1 MCLEDVQY
9 MEILNKIMLYP
20 DSVCWSGVK
29 KAAARGCLYRSVHL
43 QYSMIAGFLFA
54 LINFAPFSAYG
65 EYRQLDAHEHGVA
78 HLNAVLD
85 GEELV
90 IELVSPAANIVGFE
104 HAPATGQDQEAM
116 QKARTMLMDGGALF
130 RFPAGGAE
138 CVLGHVSVDTDL
150 ELHAGEENEAGP
162 GHDHGSGE
170 HDSVA
175 DDHDHDAHGDFRAEY
190 RFYVGRPAAL
200 TYLEVRLM
208 QLFPAVERVK
218 VQLATR
224 STQTAVELTPALFR
238 VEL

>member
-1 MCLEDVQY
+1 

-104 HAPATGQDQEAM
+104 HAPATEQDREAI
-116 QKARTMLMDGGALF
+116 KNARAMLMDGGALF
-130 RFPAGGAE
+130 RFPAEAE

>member
-1 MCLEDVQY
+1 
-9 MEILNKIMLYP
+9 MLYP
-20 DSVCWSGVK
+20 DSVCRSGVK
-29 KAAARGCLYRSVHL
+29 KAAARGCFYRNVHL
-43 QYSMIAGFLFA
+43 QYSLIAGLLFA

-78 HLNAVLD
+78 QLNAVLD

-104 HAPATGQDQEAM
+104 HAPATEQDQEAIK
-116 QKARTMLMDGGALF
+116 KARTMLMDGGSLF
-130 RFPAGGAE
+130 RFPAEAE
-138 CVLGHVSVDTDL
+138 CVLGHASVDTEL
-150 ELHAGEENEAGP
+150 EPHAGEENEAGP

-190 RFYVGRPAAL
+190 HFHVSRPAAL

>member
-9 MEILNKIMLYP
+9 MEILNKIMLYR

-29 KAAARGCLYRSVHL
+29 KAAARSCLLV
-43 QYSMIAGFLFA
+43 
-54 LINFAPFSAYG
+54 LINFVPFSAYG

-78 HLNAVLD
+78 QLNAVLD

-104 HAPATGQDQEAM
+104 HAPATEQDREAI
-116 QKARTMLMDGGALF
+116 KNARAMLMDGGALF
-130 RFPAGGAE
+130 RFPAEAE
-138 CVLGHVSVDTDL
+138 CVLGHVSVDTEL
-150 ELHAGEENEAGP
+150 ELHAGEKNEAGP
-162 GHDHGSGE
+162 GHDHDSGE
-170 HDSVA
+170 HDLVA

-190 RFYVGRPAAL
+190 RFHVGRPAAL

-218 VQLATR
+218 VQLATQ

>member
-1 MCLEDVQY
+1 